1 MASLEWLGVN
11 RILMLATWLNIQLW
25 EKSGVRRVEIGKEE
39 EEEGDN
45 KEEKKRKKEK
55 GREKRV
61 VCDG

>member
-1 MASLEWLGVN
+1 
-11 RILMLATWLNIQLW
+11 MLATWLNIQLW

-39 EEEGDN
+39 EEGDN